1 MKDDY
6 KNFSELAEYAA
17 WRFQKSVK
25 RNDPIAAKYWLEV
38 KEWAEERIL
47 SERIHDISPY
57 ICYRSLLIIFPK
69 IIEKDFN
76 MTVRIYWQLKHVRKM
91 LINKGEKVPRLN
103 LDWLRDWGERF
114 SKEPSAGIAKND
126 ISTAR
131 SKQTDQVPALRT
143 RA

>member
-6 KNFSELAEYAA
+6 KNFSELAEYAI

-47 SERIHDISPY
+47 PESIQDVSPH
-57 ICYRSLLIIFPK
+57 ICYQSLLIIFPK
-69 IIEKDFN
+69 VSKTNFN
-76 MTVRIYWQLKHVRKM
+76 MAVRIYWQLKHARRM
-91 LINKGEKVPRLN
+91 LINNGQKVPRLN
-103 LDWLRDWGERF
+103 LNWLRDWGERF
-114 SKEPSAGIAKND
+114 SKEASAGITKND
-126 ISTAR
+126 ISTAG
-131 SKQTDQVPALRT
+131 SKQTDQVSALRA

>member
-25 RNDPIAAKYWLEV
+25 RNDPVAAKYWLEV
-38 KEWAEERIL
+38 RESAEER
-47 SERIHDISPY
+47 RCYNTSPY
-57 ICYRSLLIIFPK
+57 ICHQALLIVFQK
-69 IIEKDFN
+69 VRDKDFN

-91 LINKGEKVPRLN
+91 LINNGQKVPRLN
-103 LDWLRDWGERF
+103 LDWLRNWGEKF
-114 SKEPSAGIAKND
+114 SKEHSAGITKND
-126 ISTAR
+126 ISTAG